1 MAIPMKVHAIDKNSG
16 WLCYTKRLGGLDSL
30 RITVSRITS
39 YSPLQLGHGPGS
51 SGRLVPKRVEALRKV
66 FAVGVA
72 AGTEHTAVVARSG
85 VVSVMS
91 EMSERKQ
98 NIVVPRAYP

>member
-1 MAIPMKVHAIDKNSG
+1 MLENGRNILGHNVEHCLAHAIKMTNR
-16 WLCYTKRLGGLDSL
+16 WLCYTKRIGELV
-30 RITVSRITS
+30 TVSRITC
-39 YSPLQLGHGPGS
+39 YSQLGHGPGS

-85 VVSVMS
+85 VVS
-91 EMSERKQ
+91 
-98 NIVVPRAYP
+98 IVSYRE